1 MSSIIRYTDLT
12 SRDRMLIGDL
22 KMSALT
28 NDHEGWILC
37 DGRSLPVA
45 SYPHLYDAIGYNFG
59 GSGSFFNIPNTAGRV
74 LGNVGQA
81 YSGAT
86 EWTMGLSAGAE
97 AYLIDISHM
106 PDHSHGGLTG
116 SVGGVVTGTG
126 SQVVSTTITFNNQAT
141 VVNSVNTASHAHTIN
156 SEGGG
161 LPHPT
166 LQPTMYIGN
175 TFIYGGRLF
184 RRARDGTIVY
194 FAK

>member
-1 MSSIIRYTDLT
+1 
-12 SRDRMLIGDL
+12 
-22 KMSALT
+22 MSALT

-97 AYLIDISHM
+97 TYLIDISHM
-106 PDHSHGGLTG
+106 PAHDHSGNTG

-126 SQVVSTTITFNNQAT
+126 SISVSDVTEFGSTSVI
-141 VVNSVNTASHAHTIN
+141 NSVNTTSHTHTI
-156 SEGGG
+156 EEQGGNV
-161 LPHPT
+161 PHPT
-166 LQPTMYIGN
+166 LQPTIYIGN

-184 RRARDGTIVY
+184 RRARDGTIIY